1 LNSPECRDL
10 HETALRLSQ
19 DELPAGWSLVGSSK
33 TAKVAYNEQRNLYYK
48 EFLPRSPF
56 ESLKAMIRGSR
67 ATRARKNDA
76 LLHNAGF
83 DVPVN
88 LAWGSLPRRREYLI
102 SRGVD
107 GKGITHWLRETLA
120 DRTGDALA
128 VRRQLVR
135 ELGVFIGRLHAT
147 GFIHGDLRTSNVLAS
162 LHDGGFAFAL
172 IDNERT
178 VLMSPPAGKLL
189 LKNLM
194 QLNMLLP
201 SDLTHTDRWRFFL
214 SWRRQMRDLSNFE
227 ANILAKESYQ
237 WAFRRLHKKG
247 LV

>member
-1 LNSPECRDL
+1 M
-10 HETALRLSQ
+10 
-19 DELPAGWSLVGSSK
+19 V
-33 TAKVAYNEQRNLYYK
+33 
-48 EFLPRSPF
+48 
-56 ESLKAMIRGSR
+56 RGSR

-76 LLHNAGF
+76 LLHDAGF
-83 DVPVN
+83 NVPIN
-88 LAWGSLPRRREYLI
+88 LVWGSLTKRREYLI

-107 GKGITHWLRETLA
+107 GQGITHWLRETLT
-120 DRTGDALA
+120 DRTGDTLAL
-128 VRRQLVR
+128 RRQLAS

-162 LHDGGFAFAL
+162 LHEGGFAFAL

-178 VLMSPPAGKLL
+178 VFMSPPSGKLL

-214 SWRRQMRDLSNFE
+214 SWRRQMRDLSNLE
-227 ANILAKESYQ
+227 ARILAKESYQ

>member
-1 LNSPECRDL
+1 
-10 HETALRLSQ
+10 
-19 DELPAGWSLVGSSK
+19 
-33 TAKVAYNEQRNLYYK
+33 
-48 EFLPRSPF
+48 
-56 ESLKAMIRGSR
+56 
-67 ATRARKNDA
+67 

-88 LAWGSLPRRREYLI
+88 LAWGPLSRRREYLI
-102 SRGVD
+102 SRGV
-107 GKGITHWLRETLA
+107 GGQGITHWLRETLA
-120 DRTGDALA
+120 DRSGDSLAL
-128 VRRQLVR
+128 RRQLAR

-147 GFIHGDLRTSNVLAS
+147 GFIHGDLRTSNVLAL
-162 LHDGGFAFAL
+162 LHEGGFAFAL